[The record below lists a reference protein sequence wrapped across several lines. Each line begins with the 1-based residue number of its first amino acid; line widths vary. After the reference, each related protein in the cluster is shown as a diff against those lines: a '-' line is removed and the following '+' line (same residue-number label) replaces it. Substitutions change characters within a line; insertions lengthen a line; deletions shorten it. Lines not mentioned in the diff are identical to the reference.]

1 MTTPRSPTSS
11 PRVQDSSS
19 NEENN
24 TSCLA
29 YCILTLI
36 VSILLA
42 FVALIV
48 YSFIYTVMA
57 IVNFSQKDVENVCPN
72 SEIWWFALFAGSIWP
87 FVSFNNVMNNYKD
100 NEDYFNSSRLCV
112 VFIYMAIMII
122 FAVWGHDQL
131 YGDVLFAN
139 DECAKIHWQE
149 KNTTEGAEN
158 RGHELYLMVEL
169 WWYIYL
175 SISVAMGLMCLG
187 TFTVIAIDYDFNY
200 DKDNIIV
207 DDVRPQSV
215 PNGARR
221 LSIREAE
228 SIRLKK
234 ILTGGDGESKDVSA
248 V

>member
-19 NEENN
+19 NEKND

-29 YCILTLI
+29 YCILTII
-36 VSILLA
+36 VSSLLA

-87 FVSFNNVMNNYKD
+87 FVSFNNVINNYKD
-100 NEDYFNSSRLCV
+100 NEDQFNSSRLCGA
-112 VFIYMAIMII
+112 FIYMAIMSI

-131 YGDVLFAN
+131 HGDVLFAN

-149 KNTTEGAEN
+149 KNTTEGADN

-175 SISVAMGLMCLG
+175 SISVAMGLTCLG
-187 TFTVIAIDYDFNY
+187 ACTVIAIDYDFNY

-221 LSIREAE
+221 LSIRQAE
-228 SIRLKK
+228 DLRLKN
-234 ILTGGDGESKDVSA
+234 LLATGNEQGKSESV